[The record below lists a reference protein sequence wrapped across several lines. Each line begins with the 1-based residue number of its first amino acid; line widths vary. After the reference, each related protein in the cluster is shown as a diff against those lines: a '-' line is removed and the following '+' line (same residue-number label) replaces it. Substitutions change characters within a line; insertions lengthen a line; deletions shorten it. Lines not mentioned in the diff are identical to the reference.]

1 MDESN
6 LMIQLINVEVTVE
19 DRVVLSNINLAIP
32 YGETHV
38 MFGPNGIGKTTLLKA
53 IMGLPP
59 AKVTSGKI
67 IFKGKDITNWSIDE
81 RAREGIALTFQHP
94 PEVRGLKMND
104 FMNMYG
110 SYNEEDVQSLN
121 LDYLIDRELNNGFSG
136 GEIKRSELMQIKA
149 QKPQFV
155 MLDEPESGVDMEHMD
170 VIGKSINNLLQRDRM
185 IYERKTVSGLII
197 THTGFVMDYVNAE
210 KGYVFD
216 RNGVICQGHPR
227 DIYNHIQKDGFER
240 CETCMKVADFSA
252 ILETD

>member
-1 MDESN
+1 MNEND
-6 LMIQLINVEVTVE
+6 LMIQLKNVEVTVG
-19 DRVVLSNINLAIP
+19 DSVLLSNINLAIP

-59 AKVTSGKI
+59 AKVTSGQI

-81 RAREGIALTFQHP
+81 RARAGIALTFQKP
-94 PEVRGLKMND
+94 PEVRGLKMNE

-110 SYNEEDVQSLN
+110 SYTQEDVDSLN
-121 LDYLIDRELNNGFSG
+121 MDYMVNRELNQGFSG

-170 VIGKSINNLLQRDRM
+170 IIGKSINNLLQRDQM

-197 THTGFVMDYVNAE
+197 TLFLIGHSAFTSSACLQISSL
-210 KGYVFD
+210 
-216 RNGVICQGHPR
+216 VI
-227 DIYNHIQKDGFER
+227 
-240 CETCMKVADFSA
+240 S
-252 ILETD
+252 